1 MKTSTGIWT
10 VACAAALTFACG
22 DNANRNNNTATGT
35 DRTSAAADRAPGT
48 SNPASTANPAGTASP
63 DQSANRD
70 LGAASPM
77 ARANNAGD
85 DHAFVEKMAQTG
97 IAEVKLGQLAAERAA
112 DAQVKQF
119 GRRMV
124 TDHQKANNELKQIAS
139 KMAVQLPAETDD
151 KHQQLY
157 DRLSK
162 LKGAEFDREY
172 MKAMVDGHQE
182 VAQELERH
190 SDSNT
195 RSVGTSGNASQA
207 EASVSGWA
215 SKTLPDVRQH
225 LEQAKQIEAKVST
238 AKPAA
243 TTK

>member
-1 MKTSTGIWT
+1 MRSVSIWT
-10 VACAAALTFACG
+10 IACAAALTFACA
-22 DNANRNNNTATGT
+22 DSAQRNNNTATGT
-35 DRTSAAADRAPGT
+35 DRTSAPADRAP
-48 SNPASTANPAGTASP
+48 TANPTGTSGA

-70 LGAASPM
+70 LGTASQA
-77 ARANNAGD
+77 ARANNASD
-85 DHAFVEKMAQTG
+85 DNAFVEKMSQANM
-97 IAEVKLGQLAAERAA
+97 AEVKLGQLAAERASN
-112 DAQVKQF
+112 AQVKQF

-139 KMAVQLPAETDD
+139 KMAVQLPAETDA

-172 MKAMVDGHQE
+172 MKAMVEGHQE

-190 SDSNT
+190 AESNP
-195 RSVGTSGNASQA
+195 RSVGTSGDASQPK
-207 EASVSGWA
+207 ASVNAWA

-225 LEQAKQIEAKVST
+225 LEQARQIEAKV
-238 AKPAA
+238 K
-243 TTK
+243 